1 MNPITINLLN
11 CLSSFWDV
19 HIYSVAKYNKCNC
32 VVFLIV
38 INIIKTVDSL
48 SEASQN
54 MYTSIRKLYKANF

>member
-11 CLSSFWDV
+11 CLSSFWGV
-19 HIYSVAKYNKCNC
+19 HIYNVAKYNNCNC

-38 INIIKTVDSL
+38 INIMKMVDSL
-48 SEASQN
+48 SEAFQN